1 MKKYSLW
8 NSVSIWNQEDVLLL
22 KHVLLYG
29 KLEYGSPVR
38 PQLLEAEVL
47 HHIDLLDATITMMSN
62 ALDKTEPGAFSER
75 VFGLDNRS
83 FINHYPLVEPRFD
96 IV

>member
-1 MKKYSLW
+1 MDEEITKACENSISMKSRRCA
-8 NSVSIWNQEDVLLL
+8 LL
-22 KHVLLYG
+22 KHVVLAHHG

-75 VFGLDNRS
+75 VFG
-83 FINHYPLVEPRFD
+83 
-96 IV
+96 